1 MWAPLP
7 GVKVAGADVVGDL
20 AGAEPVG
27 AAGVV
32 LLTLEN
38 GAGAGVGVVI
48 GVTEA
53 GADETGADEAGADEA
68 GADEAG
74 ADEAAGAEV
83 EAGVDAATA
92 EPLGFV
98 QAMVSM

>member
-1 MWAPLP
+1 MLAPLP
-7 GVKVAGADVVGDL
+7 GVKVAGADVVADAVADL

-27 AAGVV
+27 LAGVV
-32 LLTLEN
+32 LLTFEN
-38 GAGAGVGVVI
+38 GAGAGAGMVMVI
-48 GVTEA
+48 G
-53 GADETGADEAGADEA
+53 GM
-68 GADEAG
+68 EAG

-83 EAGVDAATA
+83 EAGADAATA